1 MRFREKFFHSVCC
14 VFFAATVTAA
24 LTVTSAAAAVDSAKP
39 AIQLAAGEQMAHKV
53 VAGAL
58 GPWQQASVWL
68 TQSDTI
74 DDGPYSGRVAGAD
87 GSVHPLPPPDEPE
100 SAFMMKVRAVMF
112 RNVDQD
118 SSKEL
123 IVLFSA
129 VRIGPQQTPYYAA
142 CVYKWS
148 GTAFV
153 RMTDVESRLRG
164 ARTAADV
171 TQRLAVKP
179 ATRGAVK

>member
-1 MRFREKFFHSVCC
+1 M
-14 VFFAATVTAA
+14 AAFTVATA
-24 LTVTSAAAAVDSAKP
+24 
-39 AIQLAAGEQMAHKV
+39 
-53 VAGAL
+53 
-58 GPWQQASVWL
+58 
-68 TQSDTI
+68 
-74 DDGPYSGRVAGAD
+74 GRARV
-87 GSVHPLPPPDEPE
+87 S
-100 SAFMMKVRAVMF
+100 FTMKVRAVMF

-153 RMTDVESRLRG
+153 RMTDVESRS
-164 ARTAADV
+164 AALEPLL
-171 TQRLAVKP
+171 T
-179 ATRGAVK
+179 